1 MKTVKKAC
9 GTLAAAAGVMMVLL
23 PVSAAVLS
31 PVTAGAKNA
40 SELRIYINPGH
51 GEFNSGNRPLPII
64 NHGGADGTDTVKF
77 YESNTNLQK
86 AFGVLEKL
94 REMGFKYDPALGA
107 RNIWGNNIVLS
118 RVTSGPGMDTKL
130 TDISEEAD
138 VGNYDMFLSIHSN
151 APGSNEPWNNTNYPL
166 MIYRGYTN
174 PNSISYND
182 DLRKWINPDMQWSSR
197 NMSFALWRQA
207 IRNTH
212 MYWSGYNTENAAYIS
227 GDIDFYGAG
236 RYWKYTSKGTYLG
249 YLGALGHGVPGM
261 LVEGYFHTYD
271 PARHRAMNWDVDRFE
286 GALYARGI
294 ADYFGIAKE
303 STGIIY
309 GIVRENKDFS
319 HANYQVGNNS
329 ADRKTPLNGVK
340 VRLRK
345 GSYVVAEY
353 TTDDHYNGA
362 FLFTVAPGTYQCDF
376 IREGYADKTETY
388 QVKAAE
394 TTYPQVW
401 MNAGTS
407 SYNMLEYNYPD
418 PTRGGSVRGGQNFE
432 LRREYTDIDIPGM
445 SGKWPRRVFA
455 RAGLLYIMGVN
466 GGGSNPVLIVYDT
479 RTRRVLRTLSQ
490 SGITYGSCRALGDMA
505 LTADGHVVVCNEE
518 RNTGSGSSYTRFYY
532 WNNDQAGLPTGN
544 PVELFHSTMSAAQA
558 VANAGHAFS
567 YSGTLDKG
575 RIVQAAIN
583 TESGGTDFIKYN
595 VFNIR
600 NRVLKE
606 EGMYASNISEE
617 YSRYSTLG
625 ELFTM
630 VPSPGHPD
638 FICFNSRQN
647 QSRQYYVG
655 VDNYSHNLNSWCHIP
670 DASLGQGAYGAGY
683 FRYGNVNYMV
693 VPDNDANGKNSGVKL
708 LDCGDYGNAVRCTL
722 SGAGVETKDV
732 GGYVA
737 AHGEGVAL
745 RDANGNITDG
755 YINLYLVRDGKLTKY
770 TSRKEATQRREMAYG
785 LDGELTQFIEYTCRY
800 SLTGDAENV
809 DIVIRRA
816 DGTGEEIV
824 APQGA
829 QKAGEHTVALDIR
842 ALGLEDCTDYNWS
855 VRVRSAAIPNVS
867 EWRTIDSGQDTE
879 GGVVPITDPD
889 KASFGFTVV
898 THGANGGLDIWDAAG
913 NRTAD
918 HNSRGHS
925 LYGDS
930 KGYNSMRGAEMD
942 GMAVNCSWGSA
953 GAGLIAFDPIWPNG
967 DPWGLYYGTKD
978 SNGSWTHNGQ
988 TLYGCPSGA
997 AFTGTGDNMKLY
1009 AFSWSA
1015 GNKLVRYDLGS
1026 ERMVSN
1032 APQVLGDYGVLLN
1045 TNVDVVPAHGGLFL
1059 SQVRYAPNNDAGC
1072 PAFIYVGADNQ
1083 VKLNSAAIPGLSSS
1097 SSGLAVSK
1105 DEKTLAVA
1113 DAEGNIK
1120 VYDIAW
1126 NGDTPV
1132 LTHRYDFAT
1141 GAVSTFTHMRFDY
1154 AGNLHTYQKEN
1165 RGYHAYALPDA
1176 APVVTTPAARAKTIY
1191 SIHATG
1197 VEDIRATGVE
1207 DDAPVRFFNLS
1218 GVEMPSGATLSPGV
1232 YVRLQGDKATKVV
1245 IR

>member
-1 MKTVKKAC
+1 MRTLTKA
-9 GTLAAAAGVMMVLL
+9 LAVFMAAAGVLI
-23 PVSAAVLS
+23 PQTATAKSAS
-31 PVTAGAKNA
+31 Q
-40 SELRIYINPGH
+40 LRIYIDPGH
-51 GEFNSGNRPLPII
+51 GGYTSIDRPLPII
-64 NHGGADGTDTVKF
+64 NHSGGNGDDANNPDTVKF

-86 AFGVLEKL
+86 AFGVMEKL
-94 REMGFKYDPALGA
+94 IEMGFSFDRSKGA
-107 RNIWGNNIVLS
+107 RNFSNNIVMS
-118 RVTSGPGMDTKL
+118 RNANWETNLATVREE
-130 TDISEEAD
+130 TDVNNI
-138 VGNYDMFLSIHSN
+138 DMFLSIHSN
-151 APGSNEPWNNTNYPL
+151 APGNSEPWNVTNYPL
-166 MIYRGYTN
+166 MLYRGYTS
-174 PNSISYND
+174 PRAEYALDYN
-182 DLRKWINPDMQWSSR
+182 LQVQSR
-197 NMSFALWRQA
+197 EMCWKLWRQ
-207 IRNTH
+207 IIENPH
-212 MYWSGYNTENAAYIS
+212 HHWNGYNTESTAYIS
-227 GDIDFYGAG
+227 GDIDFYRDWTISG
-236 RYWKYTSKGTYLG
+236 TSKGDAKG
-249 YLGALGHGVPGM
+249 YLGVLRHHVPG
-261 LVEGYFHTYD
+261 LLAEGYFHTYG
-271 PARHRAMNWDVDRFE
+271 PSRHRAMNWDVDRVE
-286 GALYARGI
+286 GAAYARGI
-294 ADYFGIAKE
+294 ADYFGIPRE
-303 STGIIY
+303 NTGIIY
-309 GIVRENKDFS
+309 GIIRDGDQTFWHSEYDHTS
-319 HANYQVGNNS
+319 INN
-329 ADRKTPLNGVK
+329 DKYLPLNGVK
-340 VRLRK
+340 VTLRK

-353 TTDDHYNGA
+353 STDDHYNGA
-362 FLFTVAPGTYQCDF
+362 FVFTVEPGTYEADF
-376 IREGYADKTETY
+376 VLDGYQDQTQTFTVGASRTI
-388 QVKAAE
+388 
-394 TTYPQVW
+394 YPEV
-401 MNAGTS
+401 MMHKGNS
-407 SYNMLEYNYPD
+407 SYRPLELNYPD
-418 PTRGGSVRGGQNFE
+418 PLKDTGIRGADSFSVRA
-432 LRREYTDIDIPGM
+432 EYSDVDIPGM
-445 SGKWPRRVFA
+445 SGRWPRRVFA
-455 RAGLLYIMGVN
+455 RNGLLYIMGVQ
-466 GGGSNPVLIVYDT
+466 GGGSNPILLVYDT
-479 RTRRVLRTLSQ
+479 RTRRVVRELSQ
-490 SGITYGSCRALGDMA
+490 SGMILGGARPIGDMA
-505 LTADGHVVVCNEE
+505 LTADGHVVVCTEQFNQFNDNQASQAGVS
-518 RNTGSGSSYTRFYY
+518 RGRTRFYY
-532 WNNDQAGLPTGN
+532 WNNDLRGLPTGS
-544 PVELFHSTMSAAQA
+544 PVELFSSTMTGNFYR
-558 VANAGHAFS
+558 ANAGHAFS
-567 YSGTLDKG
+567 YSGTLANG
-575 RIVQAAIN
+575 RIVQSCIN
-583 TESGGTDFIKYN
+583 AYPGSSNKIFYN
-595 VFNIR
+595 IFNVR

-606 EGMYASNISEE
+606 EGMFANTVSDD
-617 YSRYSTLG
+617 YSTYSSLG

-638 FICFNSRQN
+638 YICFNSRQN

-683 FRYGNVNYMV
+683 FRFGNVNYMV

-745 RDANGNITDG
+745 RDGAGNITDG

-770 TSRKEATQRREMAYG
+770 TSRKDATQRREMAYG
-785 LDGELTQFIEYTCRY
+785 LDGELTQFIEYTCSY

-816 DGTGEEIV
+816 DGTGNEIV

-842 ALGLEDCTDYNWS
+842 ALGLEDCTYYNWS
-855 VRVRSAAIPNVS
+855 VRVRSAAIPSVS

-930 KGYNSMRGAEMD
+930 NGYNSMRGAEMD

-997 AFTGTGDNMKLY
+997 AFTGSGDNMRLY

-1015 GNKLVRYDLGS
+1015 GNKLLRYDIGA
-1026 ERMVSN
+1026 ERMVSV
-1032 APQVLGDYGVLLN
+1032 APTVLGDYGVLKN
-1045 TNVDVVPAHGGLFL
+1045 TNVDVIPAHGGLFL
-1059 SQVRYAPNNDAGC
+1059 SQVRYAPNNAADC
-1072 PAFIYVGADNQ
+1072 PAFIYVGPDNQ

-1176 APVVTTPAARAKTIY
+1176 APVVTTPAARTKTIY

-1197 VEDIRATGVE
+1197 VEDVSTDAAG
-1207 DDAPVRFFNLS
+1207 DAPVRFFNLS
-1218 GVEMPSGATLSPGV
+1218 GVEMPAGATLSPGV
-1232 YVRLQGDKATKVV
+1232 YVRLTGDKAEKIVV
-1245 IR
+1245 R